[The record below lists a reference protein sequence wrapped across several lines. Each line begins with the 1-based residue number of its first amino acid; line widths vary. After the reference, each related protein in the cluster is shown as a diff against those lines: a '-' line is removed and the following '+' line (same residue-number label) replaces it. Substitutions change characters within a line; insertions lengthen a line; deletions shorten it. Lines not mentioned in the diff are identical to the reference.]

1 MFFPSRDGCG
11 SASNSSGFPTLPT
24 SLLPGASLSYGWRTA
39 EARHAWGPRSVKRS
53 VAPWFATGSSATS
66 ENHSDRCGFHY
77 LVLTSTLWRGATQRQ
92 WISALFSENLK
103 RPSGISAHPHAQARC
118 AHRNPAVPEAAVAA
132 SSADLPVLS
141 LLFRVFPRIYCT
153 AWSCQGNLAYPYQA
167 LQMPSLS
174 SGWV

>member
-1 MFFPSRDGCG
+1 
-11 SASNSSGFPTLPT
+11 
-24 SLLPGASLSYGWRTA
+24 
-39 EARHAWGPRSVKRS
+39 
-53 VAPWFATGSSATS
+53 
-66 ENHSDRCGFHY
+66 
-77 LVLTSTLWRGATQRQ
+77 
-92 WISALFSENLK
+92 LK

-118 AHRNPAVPEAAVAA
+118 AHRNQAVPEAAVAA